1 MKKEYCK
8 DCVCLIEGNNEEWVC
23 DEKGVEISKIKRC
36 PETGELEE
44 EEDKKKSCPLSILM
58 KSTTL
63 RESLML
69 LISSMKE
76 QSHLVLPFV

>member
-8 DCVCLIEGNNEEWVC
+8 DCVCLIEGNNEKWVC

-44 EEDKKKSCPLSILM
+44 EEENHV
-58 KSTTL
+58 
-63 RESLML
+63 RY
-69 LISSMKE
+69 
-76 QSHLVLPFV
+76 

>member
-44 EEDKKKSCPLSILM
+44 EEDVHNERDF
-58 KSTTL
+58 T
-63 RESLML
+63 E
-69 LISSMKE
+69 
-76 QSHLVLPFV
+76 V